1 MLRRL
6 LREKLLTEKFLHHSE
21 LNRSLNIPFTVA
33 IVCASSIPLLI
44 FVLMPYSLTTLAGPS
59 TILAVLLTFVIVLLS
74 SAHLTELSCALPKSC
89 VLYQFTF
96 VMLGEL
102 PAFFGAW
109 TTVLDS
115 VCISTILCSSW
126 SEHMNL
132 LFRRSLHYY
141 MSLPIPQ
148 RDSGMWVVN
157 ETYDFTALCA
167 VFVTVIILSCNLR
180 VVGTVSLCLVIVSV
194 LMTTSC
200 TMVGFFHADPQNW
213 INASFFGFGFRG
225 VLRAICALSCAY
237 AGVDATSYLF
247 DETKSPRKNL
257 PVLLPTLVA
266 FLSIFFFIITMIF
279 SLSTDVSKLPQK
291 ILLPEMLSVLNI
303 QAVKSHHEAGFNRMR
318 YILTISAVCGLSGAV
333 LSSFLPGSRMIDA
346 LSRDRLLPLPA
357 DMTRRPVISV
367 FFFSIMVSFALLIHR
382 DVLLQIVFF
391 TSPLKMIITVS
402 LVFLQH
408 YRSEPIGMPHETSH
422 YKSIRKKQVSITE
435 DSSST
440 ITNTFSQY
448 DTDSATTVDT
458 SVYLQMAIAKHETLR
473 HQRRLE
479 KKLDQYILEKIPVM
493 AKSVSHYNTMDPVTN
508 SSNIHNCIADSC
520 SMRDTGGE
528 IQNYVH
534 LYSQE
539 LPELPYVET
548 FNARRPLTPTDSNK
562 EFKKAK
568 RVLVLFLI
576 FTVLFSQ
583 IAVVF
588 GFETVSSSVL
598 LSLLFSVMIFSIILG
613 NQLTTN
619 DYLPRRQAKVPG
631 FPYLSYV
638 TLFTL
643 IFALAT
649 TKLFVYGFYFLW
661 LFIGLLLYFT
671 YGFWNSSVRYS
682 SQVRNSTD
690 DTSDAYRAI
699 IGDDYTSQLE

>member
-1 MLRRL
+1 MPPKRYCRFCRRRRKRYCPSQEFRILQKMLRRL

-279 SLSTDVSKLPQK
+279 RRFDTVPSPSNLFGVEKQQSSSIEPSRKLEEYRNESNEGNAGNGHNTSESGSRKISNCSINRPSNHYFSLSTDVSKLPQK

-303 QAVKSHHEAGFNRMR
+303 QAVKWVFLE
-318 YILTISAVCGLSGAV
+318 ISPRSKK
-333 LSSFLPGSRMIDA
+333 
-346 LSRDRLLPLPA
+346 
-357 DMTRRPVISV
+357 RPV
-367 FFFSIMVSFALLIHR
+367 
-382 DVLLQIVFF
+382 
-391 TSPLKMIITVS
+391 
-402 LVFLQH
+402 
-408 YRSEPIGMPHETSH
+408 
-422 YKSIRKKQVSITE
+422 
-435 DSSST
+435 
-440 ITNTFSQY
+440 
-448 DTDSATTVDT
+448 
-458 SVYLQMAIAKHETLR
+458 
-473 HQRRLE
+473 
-479 KKLDQYILEKIPVM
+479 
-493 AKSVSHYNTMDPVTN
+493 
-508 SSNIHNCIADSC
+508 
-520 SMRDTGGE
+520 
-528 IQNYVH
+528 
-534 LYSQE
+534 
-539 LPELPYVET
+539 
-548 FNARRPLTPTDSNK
+548 
-562 EFKKAK
+562 
-568 RVLVLFLI
+568 
-576 FTVLFSQ
+576 
-583 IAVVF
+583 
-588 GFETVSSSVL
+588 
-598 LSLLFSVMIFSIILG
+598 
-613 NQLTTN
+613 
-619 DYLPRRQAKVPG
+619 
-631 FPYLSYV
+631 
-638 TLFTL
+638 
-643 IFALAT
+643 
-649 TKLFVYGFYFLW
+649 
-661 LFIGLLLYFT
+661 
-671 YGFWNSSVRYS
+671 YS
-682 SQVRNSTD
+682 SDNRF
-690 DTSDAYRAI
+690 
-699 IGDDYTSQLE
+699 